1 MKEVRVNVRLDK
13 PLGDKIREDA
23 ARDVTTLSAVIR
35 RIVAQH
41 YGYKAPISPDSQ
53 GHY

>member
-13 PLGDKIREDA
+13 TLGDKVREEAGRDA
-23 ARDVTTLSAVIR
+23 TTLSGVIR

-41 YGYKAPISPDSQ
+41 YGWKSPQKSA
-53 GHY
+53 GN